1 MTDMIA
7 VIGLGYVGL
16 PLTITLANHYRVIG
30 YDSNEAK
37 ITKLHAG
44 IDYTDEIG
52 AGALINS
59 SAQFTHSSAEI
70 EAANI
75 YIVTVPTPVHADKTP
90 DLNPLIHASQLI
102 GPYLRVGDMVIYE
115 STVYPGTT
123 EEVCVPIL
131 ERTSHL
137 YLNEGFSIG
146 YCPERINPGDKA
158 HTVTTISRVIS
169 ASNPEA
175 LTKVTAIYHHVTSG
189 ELHVA
194 PSIKVAE
201 ASKVIENAQRDVNI
215 AFVNELAIA
224 FHYMGIDTQDVLD
237 AANTKWNFLNF
248 KPGLVGG
255 HCISIDPYYFI
266 YKAEQLGYHS
276 QLLASARMI
285 NQQMANFVT
294 QAIIKQALKA
304 NKGLPIDRIGILGVT
319 FKENCADLRNS
330 KVFDIIEALKDYNID
345 VLVHD
350 PIADPLLVERDYQL
364 KLASL
369 DHFKACDGIVVAVGH
384 QFYRDDLTASD
395 LKGML
400 KTDRHLVFD
409 LKSIYPKADF
419 EAQDLK
425 MWRI

>member
-44 IDYTDEIG
+44 IDYTDEVG

-131 ERTSHL
+131 ERTSRL

-175 LTKVTAIYHHVTSG
+175 LTKVTAIYQHVTSG

-369 DHFKACDGIVVAVGH
+369 NHFKACDGIVVAVGH